1 MKKSII
7 NKLIVISA
15 AAMLLF
21 SAAKV
26 DAYADTVSGN
36 DAGKEFEDASGD
48 YEKIQMIPGEQRI
61 LAPTSS
67 PGSIYETADPDIVMI
82 NGYGQMTAK
91 KPGTVKVAKTEN
103 GMRTIY
109 QVVVRE
115 SVDLIIFAGQSN
127 MAGAGG
133 DYQLAPRP
141 EAGTAYEYNFNE
153 EEEKKLL
160 TIREPF
166 GNGTNRAYILNGRYV
181 SGNGTL
187 TSAFCIAYYN
197 KAKTPI
203 VAVPAAWGGTS
214 TNSWLKNNMLSST
227 ISRMKKA
234 KRFLKKNKVKIRHIY
249 IVWYQ
254 GESDGQCGYS
264 GDTYIKNMKKIWKQ
278 FKRQGAE
285 KIFMIKIAQQI
296 NKPGIMNEI
305 QSAQVKLCKKEKD
318 FLMASTVASTMHE
331 NVGKWY
337 FDVIHINQGGLNVIG

>member
-7 NKLIVISA
+7 KTVKNFIVLSA
-15 AAMLLF
+15 AIMLLV
-21 SAAKV
+21 SIAKV
-26 DAYADTVSGN
+26 DVSADTVSEN
-36 DAGKEFEDASGD
+36 SAQKEFQDVSGD
-48 YEKIQMIPGEQRI
+48 YEKILMIPGEKR
-61 LAPTSS
+61 LLSPTSS
-67 PGSIYETADPDIVMI
+67 PGSLYETADSSIVEMI
-82 NGYGQMTAK
+82 GYGEMTAK

-133 DYQLAPRP
+133 DYQQAPKP
-141 EAGTAYEYNFNE
+141 EAGTAYEYNFTT
-153 EEEKKLL
+153 EEEKGLL
-160 TIREPF
+160 TVREPF

-227 ISRMKKA
+227 LSRMKKA

-249 IVWYQ
+249 VVWYQ

-264 GDTYIKNMKKIWKQ
+264 GDTYIRNMKKIWKQ
-278 FKRQGAE
+278 FKKQGAE
-285 KIFMIKIAQQI
+285 KIFMIKIFQ
-296 NKPGIMNEI
+296 NFI
-305 QSAQVKLCKKEKD
+305 QL
-318 FLMASTVASTMHE
+318 F
-331 NVGKWY
+331 
-337 FDVIHINQGGLNVIG
+337 F